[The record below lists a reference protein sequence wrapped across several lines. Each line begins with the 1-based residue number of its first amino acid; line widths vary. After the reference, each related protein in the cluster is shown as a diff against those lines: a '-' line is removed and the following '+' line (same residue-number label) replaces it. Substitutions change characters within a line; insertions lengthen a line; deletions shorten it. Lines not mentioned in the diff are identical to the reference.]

1 MLFAFQIA
9 YCHRRAAEC
18 RELAVRYCANDRECY
33 LQREQAWLKLARSYE
48 FQQRLDRR
56 LTELELSVRCFSVR
70 IACAVFTT
78 LLSAR
83 NANSPF
89 TYCAPPARPDYSAA
103 GSGRLG
109 IGTAASLDS
118 WSDRLSR
125 PLALRPGHAG
135 ALPPKQNCRVRQTP

>member
-18 RELAVRYCANDRECY
+18 RELAGGCCANDRECY

-48 FQQRLDRR
+48 FQQRLDRS

-70 IACAVFTT
+70 IACAVFTS

-83 NANSPF
+83 TQVFSSRTVHLPVVPMIPI
-89 TYCAPPARPDYSAA
+89 APPQDPRSPPS
-103 GSGRLG
+103 GSFATPRM
-109 IGTAASLDS
+109 AS
-118 WSDRLSR
+118 RG
-125 PLALRPGHAG
+125 P
-135 ALPPKQNCRVRQTP
+135 N